1 MTPTKL
7 AEVVTNARAKVT
19 AGDAD
24 YLDEAVVHLA
34 DAAHN
39 AEVLLSPLLT
49 AVALT
54 TGGFE
59 AKIDGKGM
67 AQVMAHAFWGLL
79 TETQAKNYVT
89 ITFEREGREIE
100 VIVQKREARTAHDLR
115 LEAEAERDAMA
126 AENARLREQNVR
138 LVALLES
145 DDTTPCIDHG
155 GVTAECANGNLC
167 WEARRLTLLAE
178 IKAGA

>member
-1 MTPTKL
+1 MTPARL
-7 AEVVTNARAKVT
+7 AEVVTDARAKVA
-19 AGDAD
+19 AGNAD

-39 AEVLLSPLLT
+39 AEVLLSPRLT

-67 AQVMAHAFWGLL
+67 AQVMAHAFWDLL

-115 LEAEAERDAMA
+115 LEAETKRDAMA
-126 AENARLREQNVR
+126 AENGRLRDTNAK
-138 LVALLES
+138 LVALLYRAIKYARE
-145 DDTTPCIDHG
+145 DEMRTP
-155 GVTAECANGNLC
+155 GVTRLARVLE
-167 WEARRLTLLAE
+167 EADALLAE
-178 IKAGA
+178 IEAGA